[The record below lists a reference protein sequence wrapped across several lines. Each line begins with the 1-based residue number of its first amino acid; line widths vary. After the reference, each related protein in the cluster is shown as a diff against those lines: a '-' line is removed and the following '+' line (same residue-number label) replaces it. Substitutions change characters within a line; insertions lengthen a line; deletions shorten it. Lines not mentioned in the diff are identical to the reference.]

1 MPLTSISTD
10 NDVLAISWF
19 FAVPPESVWSGFQD
33 RETVSLWL
41 GSPAEWDVTA
51 GGNLVVDHGEGYISR
66 SIVTEADSPH
76 RLSLTWE
83 FPDEPDSRIT
93 ITLHPEEAGSRMD
106 FAHHELGGLMNSYG
120 PGWITHLSYLEAA
133 LNGAPVPLSQFWP
146 LHGTFEALC
155 GGS

>member
-106 FAHHELGGLMNSYG
+106 FAHHELGGRINSYG
-120 PGWITHLSYLEAA
+120 PGCITILSFLVAA
-133 LNGAPVPLSQFWP
+133 LKGTPVPLSQFWP